1 METNDT
7 NTDSLLQYFDSVEY
21 LTLEHFVTTE
31 VPKHIYPK
39 DFDINPTSVE
49 VFDSQ
54 TPTSESQKLST
65 TSSTSSS
72 NNSGRH
78 LLSVIEADNVDS
90 VYEGLIDKKMWT
102 LSCTGRRVEKVMQQ
116 CANENKLEHIFR
128 GAHSMIM
135 DPLDP
140 IWSTYFTEEE
150 REEII
155 NLNPPKLPPLSSK
168 MEKYLQQFDNLN
180 NGY

>member
-7 NTDSLLQYFDSVEY
+7 NTDSILNC
-21 LTLEHFVTTE
+21 
-31 VPKHIYPK
+31 
-39 DFDINPTSVE
+39 INHSAVINSPTSVE

-128 GAHSMIM
+128 GTHSMIM

-168 MEKYLQQFDNLN
+168 MEKYLQQFDNLTTLDDLWNKVNEQN
-180 NGY
+180 NDY